1 MTTTRTEAPRRRL
14 GRLALVSGAA
24 LALFAALPMSSASAA
39 ASGTFYYESA
49 TAGSQQIVD
58 PPLHQCLTLFHATG
72 ASNQTNA
79 TARVYYDGNCQN
91 EWGSLQSGGYSNNFG
106 AKLYSVQFGS

>member
-1 MTTTRTEAPRRRL
+1 MTTTRTSAPRRRL

-58 PPLHQCLTLFHATG
+58 PPLHQCTLLYHATG

-79 TARVYYDGNCQN
+79 TARVYFDANCER
-91 EWGSLQSGGYSNNFG
+91 EWGTLQPGQYSNNFG
-106 AKLYSVQFGS
+106 SKLYSVKFGS

>member
-1 MTTTRTEAPRRRL
+1 MTTTRMEAPRRRL

-49 TAGSQQIVD
+49 TAGSQRIVD
-58 PPLHQCLTLFHATG
+58 PPLHQCMTLFHATG

-79 TARVYYDGNCQN
+79 TARVYFDGNCER
-91 EWGSLQSGGYSNNFG
+91 EWGSLQPGQYSNNFG